1 MIGRRWLWLVAGLT
15 TIIGAMG
22 VAWLL
27 TAGQDAALLPFLRR
41 DYTWQ
46 TIQERGV
53 WRVGLDPSFPPF
65 EMLDETGEPVGY
77 DVDLAHALAAT
88 WGVRAEIVAV
98 GFDSLPDT
106 LKARK
111 IDSIVSAYPYD
122 ERLTGD
128 FRFSAPYF
136 DAGLRIAVPR
146 DSSIRTL
153 TDLTGRQVGVEWG
166 SVGDMMGRRLQR
178 EGMTMTLKSFE
189 TPDQMISALLDTQQ
203 VEAIFV
209 DNVSLRQAQG
219 AGLPL
224 RGVDAP
230 LESVPYV
237 IVMPHRA
244 DTLQA
249 RVADSLQLLQ
259 ERGVLRELEERWFG
273 ARTAEE
279 QSQ

>member
-1 MIGRRWLWLVAGLT
+1 MIRRRWRWLVAGVM
-15 TIIGAMG
+15 TIIGVIG
-22 VAWLL
+22 VAWLF
-27 TAGQDAALLPFLRR
+27 TAEQSAALLPFLRR

-46 TIQERGV
+46 AIQARGV

-65 EMLDETGEPVGY
+65 EMLDAEGEPVGY

-88 WGVRAEIVAV
+88 WEVRAEIVAV

-106 LKARK
+106 LKAGK

-136 DAGLRIAVPR
+136 DAGVRIAVPL
-146 DSSIRTL
+146 DSSILTL

-166 SVGDMMGRRLQR
+166 SVGDMIGRRLQR
-178 EGMTMTLKSFE
+178 EGMAMTLEPFE
-189 TPDQMISALLDTQQ
+189 TPDQLISALLDTQQ
-203 VEAIFV
+203 VEAIFI

-219 AGLPL
+219 AGLPV

-244 DTLQA
+244 DALQA
-249 RVADSLQLLQ
+249 RVAASLQLLQ
-259 ERGVLRELEERWFG
+259 ERGVLNELEARWFG
-273 ARTAEE
+273 PHTLEK
-279 QSQ
+279 

>member
-1 MIGRRWLWLVAGLT
+1 MQRRRFWIAGGLAA
-15 TIIGAMG
+15 IVG
-22 VAWLL
+22 VLGVFWLL
-27 TAGQDAALLPFLRR
+27 TAEQGVALLPFLRR
-41 DYTWQ
+41 DATWQ
-46 TIQERGV
+46 AIQQRGV

-65 EMLDETGEPVGY
+65 EMLDANGAPVGY

-106 LKARK
+106 LKAGK

-122 ERLTGD
+122 ERLTQD
-128 FRFSAPYF
+128 FRFSTPYF

-146 DSSIRTL
+146 NSSIRTL

-166 SVGDMMGRRLQR
+166 SVGDMIGRRLQR

-259 ERGVLRELEERWFG
+259 ERGVLHELEERWFG
-273 ARTAEE
+273 ARTSEE

>member
-1 MIGRRWLWLVAGLT
+1 MTRRRRLWLAAGLT
-15 TIIGAMG
+15 TIIGVMG
-22 VAWLL
+22 IAWLL
-27 TAGQDAALLPFLRR
+27 TVGQGAALLPFLRR

-46 TIQERGV
+46 AIQARGV

-77 DVDLAHALAAT
+77 DVDLARALAAT

-98 GFDSLPDT
+98 GFDSLPDA
-106 LKARK
+106 LKAGK

-146 DSSIRTL
+146 GSSIRAL

-178 EGMTMTLKSFE
+178 EGITMTLKSFE
-189 TPDQMISALLDTQQ
+189 TPDQVISALLDTRQ
-203 VEAIFV
+203 VEAIFI

-219 AGLPL
+219 VGLPL
-224 RGVDAP
+224 RGVDVP

-244 DTLQA
+244 DTLQE
-249 RVADSLQLLQ
+249 RVTVSLQLLQ
-259 ERGVLRELEERWFG
+259 ERSVLRELEEQWFG
-273 ARTAEE
+273 ARTLEE
-279 QSQ
+279 